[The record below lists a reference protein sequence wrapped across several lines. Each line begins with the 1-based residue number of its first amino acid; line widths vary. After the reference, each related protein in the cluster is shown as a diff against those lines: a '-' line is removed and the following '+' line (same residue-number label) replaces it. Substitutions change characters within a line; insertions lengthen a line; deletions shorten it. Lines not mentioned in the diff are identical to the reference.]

1 MIKIQ
6 QLCLSLALSAA
17 MAEAAPQVDMKP
29 RAPWRLTEY
38 LGLAHRNP
46 AGLIRE
52 GQRLMDPDQL
62 RIAKVEASA
71 AFEWQDRL
79 ALVSALTDFF
89 DPVKA
94 RRIQAS
100 HKGQARQLIQM
111 AMQEDPSLVVRDG
124 AVEAVRRIVRM
135 QPGESRLWKKS
146 LEKAFLNP
154 ANVIGGEGLFIR
166 ETILTALREAN
177 LRPSPETRRAALRDK
192 NEGVRAL
199 LSRWE
204 TKNFGEIPRSKLSTV
219 R

>member
-1 MIKIQ
+1 MIKVQ
-6 QLCLSLALSAA
+6 QLCCSFVLGVSL
-17 MAEAAPQVDMKP
+17 AEAAPKVDMKP

-46 AGLIRE
+46 DGLIRE

-62 RIAKVEASA
+62 RISKVEASA

-89 DPVKA
+89 DPVKV
-94 RRIQAS
+94 RRIQAT
-100 HKGQARQLIQM
+100 HKAQARLLIQK
-111 AMQEDPSLVVRDG
+111 AMHDDPSLVVRDG

-135 QPGESRLWKKS
+135 QPGEAKLWKKS

-166 ETILTALREAN
+166 ETILTTLREAN
-177 LRPSPETRRAALRDK
+177 LRPSAETRKAALRDK

-204 TKNFGEIPRSKLSTV
+204 TRSFGEIPKSKVSTF